1 MKLVVVS
8 AALDELHHATAFYI
22 ARSDKKLGLAFAAE
36 FDRAANLLIGNP
48 EIGQVFRGDVRRFV
62 MRRFPYN
69 VYYHTVSGELQ
80 ILAIAHQSRRPGYW
94 ANRKS
99 P

>member
-8 AALDELHHATAFYI
+8 AALAELRDATAYYTTK
-22 ARSDKKLGLAFAAE
+22 ADKKLGLAFVAE
-36 FDRAANLLIGNP
+36 FDRVVDLIIGSP
-48 EIGQVFRGDVRRFV
+48 EIGRVFRGNIRRFV

-80 ILAIAHQSRRPGYW
+80 VLAIAHQSRRPGYW
-94 ANRKS
+94 STRK
-99 P
+99 

>member
-1 MKLVVVS
+1 MKLVVS

-22 ARSDKKLGLAFAAE
+22 ARSDKKLGLAFTAE
-36 FDRAANLLIGNP
+36 FNRAANLLIGNP
-48 EIGQVFRGDVRRFV
+48 EIGQVFHGDMRRFV

-69 VYYHTVSGELQ
+69 VLYHTVSGELH

-94 ANRKS
+94 ASRKS